1 MCFVE
6 VIASGISAISVLA
19 LLIAI
24 LRNPKVRSNT
34 FNLYLVF
41 CLAPDAFYF
50 LLMIVFILLSL
61 SGRNTLPDML

>member
-6 VIASGISAISVLA
+6 AIASGISAISVWSLQF
-19 LLIAI
+19 AI